1 MKKRS
6 LDAFFMVDRLGG
18 SGYDLGSISIPLA
31 LLPLSLLLFPVM
43 DAIGRRRS
51 WREAV
56 HCGKTGWSLPPSVYT
71 IRQSKL
77 SRTIGNGKRT
87 ATVALASYTVS
98 PLVGNGISLAKS
110 IVRTSFVNV
119 SIEVGVSSGVLLYA
133 VGATLLEAGRG
144 TS

>member
-1 MKKRS
+1 MGGTDAAYV
-6 LDAFFMVDRLGG
+6 DAFFMVDRHGG
-18 SGYDLGSISIPLA
+18 SGYDLGSTSIPLA

-56 HCGKTGWSLPPSVYT
+56 HCGKTGWSLPPSV
-71 IRQSKL
+71 
-77 SRTIGNGKRT
+77 
-87 ATVALASYTVS
+87 ATVVLASYTVS
-98 PLVGNGISLAKS
+98 PLVGNDISLAKS